1 VGLPDCACNTEEEQW
16 ITAVGLIRET
26 SKHFVDTRDSK
37 ACWDLLARLF
47 ELPFFDFLKLTAPYT
62 LQGRQGR
69 EAAKKTRLTQDLP
82 EEAQQELRKCEE
94 TLKVHSDLVE
104 AHKAAARVAAKR
116 KSLIFSEAEL
126 TAKEAKLEK
135 ERQALNLK
143 RCRTEAEAE
152 AVQNNHT
159 TDRQEIP
166 RAHAGVS
173 GLARQIPANPL
184 GKAKEIL
191 RAYAGASGS
200 TRQVSAEPLVTARQ
214 ELLSRAYGSEP
225 PKVRQ
230 GLVSAGTNPDK
241 GKQLKAPVGIS
252 PLLKQVSVEL
262 SAITGSDVVLV
273 EEFSATPK
281 FQRRRTRS
289 GRIVPP
295 AQSVINNLWVPE

>member
-1 VGLPDCACNTEEEQW
+1 
-16 ITAVGLIRET
+16 
-26 SKHFVDTRDSK
+26 
-37 ACWDLLARLF
+37 LARLF
-47 ELPFFDFLKLTAPYT
+47 ELPFFDLLKLTAPYT

-94 TLKVHSDLVE
+94 TLKVHSDLVHSDLVE